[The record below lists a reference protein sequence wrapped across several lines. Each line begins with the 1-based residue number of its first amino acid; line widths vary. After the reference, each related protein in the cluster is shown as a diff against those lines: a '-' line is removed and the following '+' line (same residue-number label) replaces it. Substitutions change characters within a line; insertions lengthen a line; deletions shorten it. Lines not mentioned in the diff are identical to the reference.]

1 MENVTDLA
9 SYPVDRPGAAHAPE
23 ECQGFRGCRA

>member
-9 SYPVDRPGAAHAPE
+9 PDL
-23 ECQGFRGCRA
+23 